1 MVKFGSSLSPGNEPC
16 GDCET
21 GLIAMRASDIQKI
34 KPPPL
39 HECVEWCWARAAMEL
54 APGELIAVQGPMG
67 LSLCPGGDNYFSI

>member
-1 MVKFGSSLSPGNEPC
+1 
-16 GDCET
+16 
-21 GLIAMRASDIQKI
+21 MRASDIQKI